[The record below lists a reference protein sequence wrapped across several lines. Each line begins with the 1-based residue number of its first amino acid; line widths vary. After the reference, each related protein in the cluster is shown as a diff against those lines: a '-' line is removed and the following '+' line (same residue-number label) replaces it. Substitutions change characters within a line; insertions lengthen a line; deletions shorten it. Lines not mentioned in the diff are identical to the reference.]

1 MLTQAPT
8 ARRAQLFR
16 TAVFSCAHPGTAL
29 GARGTF
35 LTYRAGQ
42 SGLVTYRA
50 GQPGLVTY
58 RAGRPGL
65 VTYRAG
71 QPGLIQLTGDSD
83 GLAEADAS
91 RSPSAA
97 RTLPGGVWQMAP
109 GHGMTAK
116 SCCNCRPRPAVAAA
130 RDTRV
135 RGPDQAA
142 FARRILRRRSEARS
156 SSLRPPQ
163 VPYFSGRDTA

>member
-42 SGLVTYRA
+42 FGLVTYRA
-50 GQPGLVTY
+50 GQF
-58 RAGRPGL
+58 GL

-83 GLAEADAS
+83 GLAD
-91 RSPSAA
+91 
-97 RTLPGGVWQMAP
+97 G
-109 GHGMTAK
+109 
-116 SCCNCRPRPAVAAA
+116 
-130 RDTRV
+130 
-135 RGPDQAA
+135 
-142 FARRILRRRSEARS
+142 RR
-156 SSLRPPQ
+156 
-163 VPYFSGRDTA
+163 